1 MKGWFAS
8 LAACAVLTEIAEALA
23 PKGWREHLRRI
34 AVLAAMA
41 VLLAPLR
48 DAAGW
53 IGSPAALP
61 DALRFGGEE
70 ADGRNAWFGAAELVF
85 RYAEELGI
93 DPASVTVAFREEDGW
108 VLIDY
113 KTDTI
118 HDEAAFVE
126 RHREQLNWYAEAL
139 RRISGEPVKELWLYA
154 LKYGRAVPVAI
165 RRPELA
171 D

>member
-1 MKGWFAS
+1 MERGESMKGWFAS

-85 RYAEELGI
+85 WYAEELGI
-93 DPASVTVAFREEDGW
+93 DPASVTVAFREEDG
-108 VLIDY
+108 
-113 KTDTI
+113 
-118 HDEAAFVE
+118 
-126 RHREQLNWYAEAL
+126 AL
-139 RRISGEPVKELWLYA
+139 AGIRVTAPNCPYNLRAA
-154 LKYGRAVPVAI
+154 LKR
-165 RRPELA
+165 ELESYFGA
-171 D
+171 ETEILTDGGEG